1 MKNGILLAVGLLI
14 AAVAGAQEIK
24 KLSVDELDAYIA
36 KSDKPLV
43 VNFWATWCSSCV
55 EEIPYF
61 ISTVKEKYNDQVE
74 LLLVSLDVKRY
85 YPQTI
90 KAFAAKKNFSVPIA
104 WLNESNADVFCP
116 RIDKAWGGEIPVTL
130 MVNNNKSYRKFYDRG
145 LTQVQFERE
154 LKTLVEP
161 GNADGK
167 MTNK

>member
-1 MKNGILLAVGLLI
+1 MKNWFLLTLGMVI
-14 AAVAGAQEIK
+14 AACAGAQEVK
-24 KLSVDELDAYIA
+24 KISVDELDAYIA

-43 VNFWATWCSSCV
+43 VNFWATWCASCV

-90 KAFAAKKNFSVPIA
+90 KAFVAKKNFSAPIA
-104 WLNESNADVFCP
+104 WLNETNADIFCP
-116 RIDKAWGGEIPVTL
+116 RIDSRWGGEIPVTL
-130 MVNNNKSYRKFYDRG
+130 MVNNNKRYRKFYDRG

-154 LKTLVEP
+154 LKTLV
-161 GNADGK
+161 
-167 MTNK
+167 